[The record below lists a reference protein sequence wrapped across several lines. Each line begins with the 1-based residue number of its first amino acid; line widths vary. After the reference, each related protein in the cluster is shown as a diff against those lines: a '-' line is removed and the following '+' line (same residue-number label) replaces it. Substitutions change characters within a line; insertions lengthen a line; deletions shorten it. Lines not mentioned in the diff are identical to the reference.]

1 MKTRNNLTSEQRK
14 KKTIQAVINLCQT
27 TEPASITTA
36 VIAKEMGVTQ
46 GALFRHF
53 SSKDS
58 IWEEVSQWVALQIQQ
73 LLDDMFDS
81 ENSPI
86 INLEAMYM
94 AHIRFIVHYPGVPR
108 LIFSQL
114 DKTQKTASQRVM
126 SALMNLYHQRIEQQ
140 LTRAIELGEVDAD
153 LDIETASSL
162 FLGSIQGLV
171 VKSLIQG
178 RDALTE
184 SRANKIFALY
194 RRSIEKRERT
204 NENI

>member
-27 TEPASITTA
+27 IDPASITTA
-36 VIAKEMGVTQ
+36 VIAKEMEVTQ

-53 SSKDS
+53 SSKDA
-58 IWEEVSQWVALQIQQ
+58 IWEAVSQWVSLQIQQ
-73 LLDDMFDS
+73 LLDDILDT

-86 INLEAMYM
+86 GNLEAMYM
-94 AHIRFIVHYPGVPR
+94 AHICFISLYPGVPR

-114 DKTQKTASQRVM
+114 DKAQKTASQRVISTLM
-126 SALMNLYHQRIEQQ
+126 SLYHLRIEQQ
-140 LTRAIELGEVDAD
+140 LTRAIEIGEVDAD
-153 LDIETASSL
+153 VDIETASSL

-171 VKSLIQG
+171 VKSMIQG
-178 RDALTE
+178 NEALTA
-184 SRANKIFALY
+184 SKANKIFALY
-194 RRSIEKRERT
+194 RRGIEKKDMN